1 MTSINPQPT
10 SYPPAESAKGQIQPQ
25 KLPQTQPQSQP
36 AKQPVAGCLPEEL
49 GAKPPGDFGLFG
61 GMASLGMGLGFG
73 PTAHR
78 VEKGESLEKIAKQKL
93 PPPQNNSPQDIQRW
107 VQAAAKLNKLT
118 SPNQLQAGQVI
129 LLPSILPKFE
139 TKGNATPSLSFL
151 DDPEQIDVPQV
162 IAAQKEA
169 AAKLA
174 EGLKTQD
181 VSGKLAHYQT
191 APPPDPSP
199 EDITWLFQLKAAEN
213 NNLLKYKPSAPEQ
226 QLAKALQEAIAWKQ
240 MLNQPT
246 RISQADLDQLPAAA
260 KTTLK
265 AWMAADGNADN
276 FSSLDLAKASPQA
289 VKTLLQTLKQAGNPP
304 HAQRLVQLMTQLS
317 RSESLNIFGN
327 SSFAFEKSQQPRPY
341 MTRTFDPLKL
351 PKADLEAF
359 QANLKQIEKT
369 LSDPSLIERGGWNLE
384 IQGHNL
390 RILEPSKNA
399 FKDFDL
405 SEGARK
411 AEFARQELRV
421 KYGFEP
427 ANPHDLNAIKAI
439 KAKLKTPEDQVNF
452 IGLYLN
458 AHYEHP
464 GKGTSWSALA
474 HLSERLGMSEKVFFG
489 NPPPLDR
496 LPDGRALIDC
506 EGFTKLSQ
514 ILLDTLAPGNLSLPI
529 RQPGHVFN
537 LAKVGDRVYAFNN
550 QHVQAVEMS
559 PPELQKFSALQ
570 DDYSSQ
576 WTALNPFKQSP
587 RMTAANFPGL
597 YKYTELFEPPTDPH
611 LAKLQ
616 KGNYLSV
623 RNRDDVFEDLKLF

>member
-1 MTSINPQPT
+1 MTSIKPQP
-10 SYPPAESAKGQIQPQ
+10 SYYPPTESAKGQTQPQ
-25 KLPQTQPQSQP
+25 KLPQSSP
-36 AKQPVAGCLPEEL
+36 AKPPLEGCLPEES
-49 GAKPPGDFGLFG
+49 GAKPPGDFGVFG
-61 GMASLGMGLGFG
+61 GMASLSMGLGFG
-73 PTAHR
+73 PTAHK

-93 PPPQNNSPQDIQRW
+93 PPQNNSPQDIQRW

-129 LLPSILPKFE
+129 LLPSILPRFE
-139 TKGNATPSLSFL
+139 TEGNATPSLSFL
-151 DDPEQIDVPQV
+151 DDPAKIDVPNV
-162 IAAQKEA
+162 IAAQQTA

-174 EGLKTQD
+174 EGLKAQD
-181 VSGKLAHYQT
+181 VAGKLAHYQT
-191 APPPDPSP
+191 SPPPDPSP
-199 EDITWLFQLKAAEN
+199 EDMTWLFQLKAAEN
-213 NNLLKYKPSAPEQ
+213 NHLLKYKPTAPEQ
-226 QLAKALQEAIAWKQ
+226 KLATALQEAIAWKQ

-246 RISQADLDQLPAAA
+246 RISQADLDQLPASA

-265 AWMAADGNADN
+265 AWMAADGNAAN
-276 FSSLDLAKASPQA
+276 LSSLDLAKASPHA

-304 HAQRLVQLMTQLS
+304 HAQRLVQIMTQLS
-317 RSESLNIFGN
+317 RPEALNIFGN
-327 SSFAFEKSQQPRPY
+327 SSFAFEKGQQPRPY
-341 MTRTFDPLKL
+341 MTHSFEPLKL

-369 LSDPSLIERGGWNLE
+369 LSDPDLIERGGWNLE
-384 IQGHNL
+384 VEGQKL
-390 RILEPSKNA
+390 RILEPSKNTL
-399 FKDFDL
+399 KDLNL

-411 AEFARQELRV
+411 AEGARQELRS

-427 ANPHDLNAIKAI
+427 ANPHDFNAIKAI

-452 IGLYLN
+452 IGLYLR

-464 GKGTSWSALA
+464 GKGSSWSALA

-489 NPPPLDR
+489 SPPPLDR

-537 LAKVGDRVYAFNN
+537 LAKVGERVYAFNN
-550 QHVQAVEMS
+550 QQVQVVEMS
-559 PPELQKFSALQ
+559 PAEVQKFSALQ

-576 WTALNPFKQSP
+576 WSALNPFKQSP

-597 YKYTELFEPPTDPH
+597 YQYTESFGTPTDPS
-611 LAKLQ
+611 LSKLQ
-616 KGNYLSV
+616 KGDYLYV